1 MRPGSLL
8 AVGDPNMRNRS
19 REPHNLTSLTSIA
32 NRPAPPV
39 EDCAGFGV
47 FRGFFPEE
55 RIESEERVR
64 KENTIP
70 SPLLRGGAWQ
80 VLLLTVL
87 ALLARPAG
95 AGELRLTVDGETG
108 VRSDGNYGQVAQT
121 GEEAETQEL
130 GRAGLNLNLSWNQLD
145 RWQLALGY
153 SPSYERSLDDAELS
167 GTAHR
172 LDLALRGD
180 LTRLLSLQARGRLL
194 STPNI
199 DLYQPVVAGEPM
211 AVPHRGDQLLYNLDV
226 SLNHEL
232 TRRLSLVG
240 GAAASQR
247 RFDDPAL
254 IDSETAGGH
263 LGAAWRWSAEHTLET
278 DASYEVFSY
287 ENGRETDVY
296 RLGFGYDRPLGRNA
310 RLSLEGGAFQVEAS
324 EPGDVVVIDP
334 DPTDPSA
341 RSNAT
346 EESKTGWRGG
356 LRFSQQL
363 QLFRWEAG
371 YRHDVAPGYGL
382 GRESVVNTGFAGVST
397 SIGRALT
404 LGLDGNASRQREIE
418 TNGDV
423 SDRDLEFAAGTA
435 RLSWAVL
442 PSLRLTGG
450 YSRIWQSSKVE
461 PFEDLSYDRYFLG
474 LAFRIFSTG
483 ETPRSPEEL
492 EHPIVPGEPTDADA
506 EPDAQ

>member
-1 MRPGSLL
+1 MTTPAMHRGS
-8 AVGDPNMRNRS
+8 
-19 REPHNLTSLTSIA
+19 
-32 NRPAPPV
+32 
-39 EDCAGFGV
+39 
-47 FRGFFPEE
+47 
-55 RIESEERVR
+55 
-64 KENTIP
+64 
-70 SPLLRGGAWQ
+70 WQ
-80 VLLLTVL
+80 VLLLAGL

-95 AGELRLTVDGETG
+95 AGELRVTLDGEAG
-108 VRSDGNYGQVAQT
+108 VRSDGNYGQAAQT
-121 GEEAETQEL
+121 GEETEAQEL

-145 RWQLALGY
+145 RWQVALGY
-153 SPSYERSLDDAELS
+153 SPSYERSLDDSDLT

-180 LTRLLSLQARGRLL
+180 LTRLMSLQARGRLL
-194 STPNI
+194 SSPNL
-199 DLYQPVVAGEPM
+199 DLYQPVVAGEPV
-211 AVPHRGDQLLYNLDV
+211 AVPRRGDQLLYNLDV

-232 TRRLSLVG
+232 TRRLALVG
-240 GAAASQR
+240 GASASQR

-254 IDSETAGGH
+254 FDSETLGGR
-263 LGAAWRWSAEHTLET
+263 LGLAYRWTAEHTFEAT
-278 DASYEVFSY
+278 AHSGVFSY
-287 ENGRETDVY
+287 ENGRETDV
-296 RLGFGYDRPLGRNA
+296 RTLSLGYERPLGRNIE
-310 RLSLEGGAFQVEAS
+310 LSLEGGAFWVEVS
-324 EPGDVVVIDP
+324 DPGRAPAPVDP
-334 DPTDPSA
+334 DPVDPTDPTDPTDPSDVA
-341 RSNAT
+341 VPE

-363 QLFRWEAG
+363 QLFSWNAG

-382 GRESVVNTGFAGVST
+382 GRETVGDTGFVGIAT

-404 LGLDGNASRQREIE
+404 LGLDGNASRQREIDDDGV
-418 TNGDV
+418 NASSRG
-423 SDRDLEFAAGTA
+423 LMEFAAGTA

-483 ETPRSPEEL
+483 EPPRAPEEL
-492 EHPIVPGEPTDADA
+492 EHPIEPGEPTDADA

>member
-1 MRPGSLL
+1 MRKERTTPSLSLTGISRQAVLL
-8 AVGDPNMRNRS
+8 A
-19 REPHNLTSLTSIA
+19 
-32 NRPAPPV
+32 
-39 EDCAGFGV
+39 
-47 FRGFFPEE
+47 
-55 RIESEERVR
+55 
-64 KENTIP
+64 
-70 SPLLRGGAWQ
+70 LLSF
-80 VLLLTVL
+80 
-87 ALLARPAG
+87 LARPAG
-95 AGELRLTVDGETG
+95 AGELRVTLDAEAG

-121 GEEAETQEL
+121 GQETRTQEL
-130 GRAGLNLNLSWNQLD
+130 GRGGLNLNLSWNQLD

-180 LTRLLSLQARGRLL
+180 LTRLLSLQVRGRLL

-254 IDSETAGGH
+254 FDSETLGGH

-296 RLGFGYDRPLGRNA
+296 RVGLGYDRPLGRNI

-324 EPGDVVVIDP
+324 EPGRPVLVDP
-334 DPTDPSA
+334 TDDPTDPTDPSDA
-341 RSNAT
+341 IPLQ
-346 EESKTGWRGG
+346 EDSKTGWRGG

-363 QLFRWEAG
+363 QIFHWEAG
-371 YRHDVAPGYGL
+371 YRHDVSPGYGL
-382 GRESVVNTGFAGVST
+382 GRESVANTGFAGVST

-418 TNGDV
+418 NDGDI
-423 SDRDLEFAAGTA
+423 SDRNLEFAAGTA

>member
-1 MRPGSLL
+1 LSGGSRL
-8 AVGDPNMRNRS
+8 A
-19 REPHNLTSLTSIA
+19 L
-32 NRPAPPV
+32 
-39 EDCAGFGV
+39 
-47 FRGFFPEE
+47 
-55 RIESEERVR
+55 
-64 KENTIP
+64 
-70 SPLLRGGAWQ
+70 
-80 VLLLTVL
+80 VLAVL
-87 ALLARPAG
+87 ALLARPVG
-95 AGELRLTVDGETG
+95 AGELRVTVDAEAG

-121 GEEAETQEL
+121 GEDVETQEL
-130 GRAGLNLNLSWNQLD
+130 GRAGLNLNLSLKQLD
-145 RWQLALGY
+145 RWEIALGY
-153 SPSYERSLDDAELS
+153 SPSYERSLDNADLS

-172 LDLALRGD
+172 LDLALRGN
-180 LTRLLSLQARGRLL
+180 LTRLLTLQARGRLL

-199 DLYQPVVAGEPM
+199 DLYQPVIAGEPV

-254 IDSETAGGH
+254 FDAETIGGH
-263 LGAAWRWSAEHTLET
+263 VGAAWRWSAEHTLEA

-296 RLGFGYDRPLGRNA
+296 RVGLGYDRPLGRNI

-324 EPGDVVVIDP
+324 EPGRPVLVDP
-334 DPTDPSA
+334 TDDPTDPSDA
-341 RSNAT
+341 IPLQ
-346 EESKTGWRGG
+346 EDSKTGWRGG

-363 QLFRWEAG
+363 QIFHWEAG
-371 YRHDVAPGYGL
+371 YRHDVSPGYGL
-382 GRESVVNTGFAGVST
+382 GRESVANTGFAGVST
-397 SIGRALT
+397 GIGRRLT
-404 LGLDGNASRQREIE
+404 FGLDGNASRQREIDYQ
-418 TNGDV
+418 GGV
-423 SDRDLEFAAGTA
+423 SDRDLNFAAGTA

-483 ETPRSPEEL
+483 ENPRSPEEL
-492 EHPIVPGEPTDADA
+492 EHPIEPGEPTDADA